1 MALVILAGAA
11 AMDPLM
17 SNQQLPLKTPLRTSN
32 NLYSRARKGELE
44 TNQPGI
50 LMLLD
55 AGGKNTPE
63 SA

>member
-1 MALVILAGAA
+1 
-11 AMDPLM
+11 MDPLM